1 MIEVKKLNHL
11 LIFGAVI
18 LTTYAQLIIKWR
30 MSNNAKVT
38 SGVLEKFI
46 FLISMLFDPWVLSA
60 IIGAF
65 IGGLAW
71 MAAMTKFELSYAY
84 PFVSLSFVLVLLMS
98 NIFFNEPLTP
108 YKVIGVIL
116 IVAGVIVGS
125 QK

>member
-1 MIEVKKLNHL
+1 
-11 LIFGAVI
+11 
-18 LTTYAQLIIKWR
+18 
-30 MSNNAKVT
+30 MSNNTVLT
-38 SGVLEKFI
+38 SGAVEKLI
-46 FLISMLFDPWVLSA
+46 FLLSMLFDPWVLSA

-84 PFVSLSFVLVLLMS
+84 PFVSLSFVLVLMMS

-116 IVAGVIVGS
+116 IIAGVIVGS

>member
-11 LIFGAVI
+11 FIFGAVL

-30 MSNNAKVT
+30 ISNNAEVT

-71 MAAMTKFELSYAY
+71 MTAMTKFELSYAY

-98 NIFFNEPLTP
+98 NVFFNEPLTP
-108 YKVIGVIL
+108 YKIIGVIM